1 MSKSN
6 KKRKADTVEISRAE
20 LESLQE
26 SEQRYRNILVN
37 SSFGISAYDET
48 GQCILANRAL
58 AEIIGAP
65 DVNHILGQNMHTIR
79 SWKPSGMLALAEDSL
94 RHGSR
99 ERKTVHFTTTFGKD
113 IWLDCTFVPYRERG
127 KQYLLLI
134 AENVTTSVLFEKSLM
149 ESEARYRALVE
160 STSDWVWEVDENA
173 IYTYASPKVEDILG
187 YTPEEVLGKTPFDFM
202 SPDEAKSIAAI
213 FAPISTAQKP
223 FHNLENTNLHKDGS
237 HVVLETSGVPIFDG
251 DGIFR
256 GYRGIDRDITER
268 YKIHGALQQSK
279 DELGIRVKKR
289 TKELQAMNEKLLIE
303 IESRK
308 LIEEQIRKS
317 EEKFRSAALCT
328 ADLIWQGDVRENN
341 LIWYGDI
348 DGSLGY
354 EYMEFPRTISGH
366 MENIH
371 PEDRED
377 LIKDIEKAVAAGEDF
392 YAEYRIRC
400 KDGTY
405 LTWNERGKPIG
416 FENGKAVEWVGSVT
430 DITQQKRDR
439 DNLVTSAEEYK
450 GVSLELLEKNT
461 ALKVLLEQRVKDQS
475 VTEQNILQN
484 IRTLVFPYL
493 TKLKSS
499 TLSVEERAKVDLIE
513 SNLEEIISPFARKLT
528 SRQMNFSAR
537 ELEIADLI
545 RSGKQGKEI
554 ARILNLSPETINTHR
569 KAIRRKL
576 GLTGKGSNLRSALI
590 SISERQFPL

>member
-6 KKRKADTVEISRAE
+6 KNRKADNVEISRVE

-26 SEQRYRNILVN
+26 SEQRYRNILLN

-65 DVNHILGQNMHTIR
+65 DVNHIIGQNMYTIR

-94 RHGSR
+94 KHGSK
-99 ERKTVHFTTTFGKD
+99 ERKKLHFTTTFGKD
-113 IWLDCTFVPYRERG
+113 IWLDCTFVPYRQRG
-127 KQYLLLI
+127 KQYLMLI
-134 AENVTTSVLFEKSLM
+134 AENVTNRVLSEKSLM

-173 IYTYASPKVEDILG
+173 IYTYASPKVQDILG
-187 YTPEEVLGKTPFDFM
+187 YTLEEVLGKTPFHFM
-202 SPDEAKSIAAI
+202 SPDEAKSIADI

-223 FHNLENTNLHKDGS
+223 FHNLKNTNLHKNGS
-237 HVVLETSGVPIFDG
+237 HVVLETSGIPIFDS

-268 YKIHGALQQSK
+268 YTFQEALQKSK
-279 DELGIRVKKR
+279 DELEIRVRER
-289 TKELQAMNEKLLIE
+289 TTELQVTNEKLLIQ

-308 LIEEQIRKS
+308 LIEENLRKS

-328 ADLIWQGDVRENN
+328 ADLIWQGDVRDNS

-354 EYMEFPRTISGH
+354 EPMEFPRTISGH

-371 PEDRED
+371 PEDRD
-377 LIKDIEKAVAAGEDF
+377 GFMKNVEKAVASGEDF

-405 LTWNERGKPIG
+405 RTWNERGKPIV
-416 FENGKAVEWVGSVT
+416 FDNGKAVEWVGSVT
-430 DITQQKRDR
+430 DITQEKRDR
-439 DNLVTSAEEYK
+439 DNLVTSADEYK
-450 GVSLELLEKNT
+450 RVSLELLEKNT
-461 ALKVLLEQRVKDQS
+461 ALKVLLEQRINDQS
-475 VTEQNILQN
+475 AMEQHILQN
-484 IRTLVFPYL
+484 IKSLVHPYIG
-493 TKLKSS
+493 KLKNSK
-499 TLSVEERAKVDLIE
+499 LGVEERAYISLIE

-576 GLTGKGSNLRSALI
+576 GLTGKSSNLRSTLI
-590 SISERQFPL
+590 SISER